1 MQNGNNIMEKE
12 PITSQ
17 GLINIKKELDE
28 LKNIK
33 RPKII
38 EAIAE
43 ARAHGDLKE
52 NAEYHAARERQSFI
66 EGRLAELEG
75 IISRAD
81 VIDTSKLSGETV
93 RFGATVMVADEDTD
107 EEITYKIVGSHEAD
121 IDAGRLSITA
131 PLARALIGKT
141 IGDSVAVITPGGDKS
156 YEVCDV
162 RFD

>member
-1 MQNGNNIMEKE
+1 MEKFPMTRE
-12 PITSQ
+12 
-17 GLINIKKELDE
+17 GLLSLEDE
-28 LKNIK
+28 RRRLKNEERPAIIK
-33 RPKII
+33 
-38 EAIAE
+38 AIAE
-43 ARAHGDLKE
+43 AREHGDLSE

-66 EGRLAELEG
+66 EGRLAELED

-141 IGDSVAVITPGGDKS
+141 IGDSVSFPT
-156 YEVCDV
+156 Y
-162 RFD
+162 

>member
-1 MQNGNNIMEKE
+1 MEKFPMTRE
-12 PITSQ
+12 
-17 GLINIKKELDE
+17 GLLSLEDE
-28 LKNIK
+28 RRRLKNEERPAIIK
-33 RPKII
+33 
-38 EAIAE
+38 AIAE
-43 ARAHGDLKE
+43 AREHGDLSE

-66 EGRLAELEG
+66 EGRLAELED

-81 VIDTSKLSGETV
+81 VIDTTKLSGETV

-156 YEVCDV
+156 YEICDV

>member
-1 MQNGNNIMEKE
+1 MEKFPMTRE
-12 PITSQ
+12 
-17 GLINIKKELDE
+17 GLLSLEDE
-28 LKNIK
+28 RRRLKNEERPAIIK
-33 RPKII
+33 
-38 EAIAE
+38 AIAE
-43 ARAHGDLKE
+43 AREHGDLSE

-141 IGDSVAVITPGGDKS
+141 IGDSVAVMTPGGDKS
-156 YEVCDV
+156 YEICDV